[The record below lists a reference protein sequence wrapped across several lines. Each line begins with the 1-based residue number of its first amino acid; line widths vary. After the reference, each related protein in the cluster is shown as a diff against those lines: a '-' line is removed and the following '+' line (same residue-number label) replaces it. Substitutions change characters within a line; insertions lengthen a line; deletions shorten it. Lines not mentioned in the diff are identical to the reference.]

1 MTSSNM
7 EVRIQKRQTA
17 FRLNETMLRD
27 LKIRAAQSNRS
38 LNNYVESILAQA
50 LYDTPNPDTIE
61 AINESREGKYA
72 GTLDINDFN
81 SFLNSIDA

>member
-1 MTSSNM
+1 M
-7 EVRIQKRQTA
+7 EARIQRRQTA
-17 FRLNETMLRD
+17 FRLNEKMLRD

-38 LNNYVESILAQA
+38 LNNFVESILAHA
-50 LYDTPNPDTIE
+50 LYDMPNSDTIE

-72 GTLDINDFN
+72 GTLDMKDFN